1 MGASAERAGFDR
13 RAEAPPPA
21 VGLDPAMRHPKAAKT
36 RSHYPRGARHDEV
49 ARRPARLPARM
60 TWTRKV
66 APLRAFPRG

>member
-1 MGASAERAGFDR
+1 
-13 RAEAPPPA
+13 
-21 VGLDPAMRHPKAAKT
+21 MRHPKAAKT

-49 ARRPARLPARM
+49 ARRPARLPARV